1 MNTVLDHERLKDII
15 EKHLFGAPNEAKVSF
30 VPVLRNPDVSWFT
43 FSTDKYF
50 ILTFIDAAGKKR
62 IDELLKISHHPFPG
76 LIAEKDTA
84 PTAFHFEKSLN
95 AFLKGYSVPPDMFSL
110 SLGEDAT
117 VILCNHTQAVKTLE
131 LGEYEYVME
140 LAYVVSFGKEIN
152 TENMCDFIENSI
164 IYSIKQWTSQ
174 RGGQPPRKINV

>member
-1 MNTVLDHERLKDII
+1 MNTVVDHERLKDII
-15 EKHLFGAPNEAKVSF
+15 EKHLLGAPNEAKVSF

-50 ILTFIDAAGKKR
+50 MLTFIDAAGKKR

-76 LIAEKDTA
+76 LIAEKDSVPA
-84 PTAFHFEKSLN
+84 AFHFEKSLN

-110 SLGEDAT
+110 SLGEDST

-131 LGEYEYVME
+131 LGEYEYAVE
-140 LAYVVSFGKEIN
+140 LAYVISFGKEIN
-152 TENMCDFIENSI
+152 SKSMYDFIENSI
-164 IYSIKQWTSQ
+164 IYSIKQWISNDS
-174 RGGQPPRKINV
+174 GKSSHK